1 MPYVVILAGP
11 NGAGKSSSA
20 PGVITER
27 LAAGAFVN
35 ADVIARGLSGFDPDS
50 VVFQAGRIMLQ
61 RLEELAT
68 QRADF
73 AFETTLSSRTFAP
86 FLRRLRDVG
95 YQVRL
100 VYVWLESADLCIERV
115 RHRFQSGG
123 HFVEEPIVR
132 RPYERSLENFYS
144 LYRPLADDWQVYDNS
159 LQGQPRLV
167 AQGHRVHVV
176 SVHAQPIWDEMLRRI
191 GR

>member
-20 PGVITER
+20 PGVVTEL

-50 VVFQAGRIMLQ
+50 VAFEAGRIMLQ
-61 RLEELAT
+61 RLEELAA
-68 QRADF
+68 QGADF

-86 FLRRLRDVG
+86 FVRRLAGVG
-95 YQVRL
+95 YRVRL
-100 VYVWLESADLCIERV
+100 VYVWLNSADLCIERV
-115 RHRFQSGG
+115 KHRFRSGG
-123 HFVEEPIVR
+123 HFVDELIVR
-132 RPYERSLENFYS
+132 RRYERSLANFFS

-159 LQGQPRLV
+159 SGEQPKLV
-167 AQGHRVHVV
+167 AEGHRTQVV
-176 SVHAQPIWDEMLRRI
+176 SIHERQVWEEMMRRV
-191 GR
+191 GQ